1 MCAIMGASGS
11 GKTTLLNT
19 LNFRNLGNLVVDA
32 DIRVNGKKM
41 NSSEIVKKSAYVQ
54 QIDLFI
60 GTLTVKEQL
69 TFYVRLELEA
79 QLSDMAILILNLLF
93 SRPC

>member
-11 GKTTLLNT
+11 GKTTLLNI
-19 LNFRNLGNLVVDA
+19 LNFRNQGNLVVDA
-32 DIRVNGKKM
+32 DIRINGQKM
-41 NSSEIVKKSAYVQ
+41 DSNEIVKKSAYVQ

-69 TFYVRLELEA
+69 TFYVWWTLDKTMS
-79 QLSDMAILILNLLF
+79 QN
-93 SRPC
+93 